1 MHVAS
6 CVHNRVPLA
15 CCVGQCRRQTGAD
28 RRQRVAT
35 PEQLHRASS
44 MNRVTRAIHIIG
56 QYLVDH
62 MTEHHITGNEAMP
75 PLPDVCFPYQVRQP

>member
-1 MHVAS
+1 
-6 CVHNRVPLA
+6 
-15 CCVGQCRRQTGAD
+15 
-28 RRQRVAT
+28 
-35 PEQLHRASS
+35 

-75 PLPDVCFPYQVRQP
+75 PLPDVCFPDQVRQP